1 MTVATVSDVS
11 IALGRPISD
20 DVEVAQVGYWLDAVE
35 LLIGARLG
43 DVALLD
49 QAALRYVE
57 VEAVVARML
66 NPNGYQSETIDDYTY
81 RYGSESR
88 RIAILDEWWALLDPD
103 AGGGAFSVRPGFEAD
118 TLSDILDS
126 WE

>member
-118 TLSDILDS
+118 TTSDILDS